1 MTGFDSNT
9 NAATYEFNIDASGG
23 VINSVT
29 YDITVDGVTTTGKNA
44 VVSGNTIRTADG
56 LRLFYSGDANAAD
69 TATVTTS
76 VGLGAQFYFE
86 LDAILDEEE
95 GTLTQAISELETQT
109 TSHEEKI
116 ERIDD
121 RLARQRELL
130 MDQFIAMESA
140 LARMKN
146 IQSSLDEL
154 MSAGRDS

>member
-1 MTGFDSNT
+1 M
-9 NAATYEFNIDASGG
+9 
-23 VINSVT
+23 
-29 YDITVDGVTTTGKNA
+29 
-44 VVSGNTIRTADG
+44 
-56 LRLFYSGDANAAD
+56 
-69 TATVTTS
+69 TTS